1 MRPSLTD
8 YNRFRHAEG
17 GSAETEASPPAVWRV
32 LEGIGGENRYF
43 ALDALWTL
51 REAMDAAV
59 GGAGLKRFRSNPHA
73 LAVGDR
79 IDSWTVLAVE
89 AERRLALMFGM
100 KAPGTGV
107 LEFLID
113 RPHRRTRLTATAF
126 WEPRGIAGW
135 LYWKAM
141 EPAHGLLF
149 ARMTGEI
156 ARRAEAMEAQPSS
169 NRTQPI

>member
-1 MRPSLTD
+1 MRPGLND

-17 GSAETEASPPAVWRV
+17 GTAETIASPAAVWSV

-43 ALDALWTL
+43 ALDALWTV
-51 REAMDAAV
+51 REAMDAVV
-59 GGAGLKRFRSNPHA
+59 GGAGLKRYRSNPDG

-79 IDSWTVLAVE
+79 IDTWTVLAVE
-89 AERRLALMFGM
+89 RERRLALLFGM

-113 RPHRRTRLTATAF
+113 GAAARTRLTATAF
-126 WEPRGIAGW
+126 WDPRGIPGW

-149 ARMTGEI
+149 KRMTGEI
-156 ARRAEAMEAQPSS
+156 VARAEAVAPGKG
-169 NRTQPI
+169 